1 MLDKTFVVDLNKNPK
16 VIHTLFR
23 LTDGQTDQQE
33 GLTDRETERQT
44 DERRRRKRRG
54 TGHSLP
60 AIPAEIMCTCV
71 ESGSRTPF
79 SFSLAVE

>member
-33 GLTDRETERQT
+33 GLTDRETDRREEEEEEERDRSFIT
-44 DERRRRKRRG
+44 CHPSRDHVHLRG
-54 TGHSLP
+54 VWLQDTIQLLLG
-60 AIPAEIMCTCV
+60 C
-71 ESGSRTPF
+71 
-79 SFSLAVE
+79 